1 MPCFPFDST
10 RGTHI
15 GAPEPGDYTF
25 DKSRPPSMDR
35 QVIIKSGLLVA
46 FSHIVMCIKAIST
59 FGGVFMRFSSMVVK
73 TAAATVV
80 ASCLLAAGAAVTAGR
95 FAPDGAPPAASA
107 ATAAATAP
115 APGAD
120 GIPLAA
126 AHAAAVTVPSS
137 PDAWG
142 GPRSGNEPTLSDR
155 VVHYDIDATLDPLKH
170 GVSGREK
177 LTWRNRSAVPVKSV
191 YLHLYMNAFE
201 GSGSTFFTEKRQRD
215 TGFRSGVDTKE
226 GEWGHIALRGVSQ
239 GDAQVPWTFVQ
250 PDGGPASDHTVVRFD
265 LPSAVAPGAST
276 TFDINFYTQL
286 PRVIARTG
294 WFGSFHLVGQWFPKI
309 GVLEL
314 PGERGA
320 TAPRWNAHE
329 MHLNSEFYADFGSY
343 DVKLT
348 VPKEYTVGATGE
360 RVGAAVEKDGMLTHR
375 FVQGD
380 VHDFAWT
387 ADRRTAKP
395 MVDTWTG
402 PGSPRVAVT
411 VLYPPEYAASAA
423 PALKAAKD
431 SLTYFSNTLGPYPYK
446 TLTVVIPPHNAEE
459 AGGMEYPTFFTA
471 EGYVNADPDTATRYA
486 LDFVTIHEF
495 GHGYFYGLLASN
507 EFEEPM
513 LDEGL
518 NEYWDLRMLR
528 ERGQD
533 IHLASPLSRK
543 LGFAPSFKVFE
554 AERMGTPRNDP
565 ADAIG
570 QNAYDRL
577 QGIGPVYSRTAIAM
591 RDLEAQI
598 GKEATERAFK
608 EYYRRWKFRHP
619 SAADLRAT
627 LAEVTGQR
635 AAVEAVFAQ
644 QVYAST
650 RVDDRI
656 AAFSSQEE
664 LPLPGTRQA
673 GSAWLEDKQA
683 DIDKRVETVRAA
695 WKKAHPD
702 AKAGRGPYP
711 WRTEVLLRRQGAPVA
726 QLLRVKFADGSVE
739 TVRWD
744 ADEKWRKFSWVKP
757 AKAVSAELDPQR
769 RHFLDV
775 SKLDDSRTIEP
786 DASASR
792 RWSLDIGAIFQ
803 TLLALI
809 ATV

>member
-1 MPCFPFDST
+1 
-10 RGTHI
+10 
-15 GAPEPGDYTF
+15 
-25 DKSRPPSMDR
+25 
-35 QVIIKSGLLVA
+35 
-46 FSHIVMCIKAIST
+46 
-59 FGGVFMRFSSMVVK
+59 MRFSSTVFRMS
-73 TAAATVV
+73 AAGI
-80 ASCLLAAGAAVTAGR
+80 LLAVGAAVTA
-95 FAPDGAPPAASA
+95 AMLVQGAPPAPSPSPASA
-107 ATAAATAP
+107 AADMPASAP
-115 APGAD
+115 AAD
-120 GIPLAA
+120 GIALAA
-126 AHAAAVTVPSS
+126 PHAAAVTVPSS

-142 GPRSGNEPTLSDR
+142 GPRTGSEPTLSDR
-155 VVHYDIDATLDPLKH
+155 VVHYEIDATLDPVKH
-170 GVSGREK
+170 GVTGREK

-201 GSGSTFFTEKRQRD
+201 GAGSTFFTEKRLRES
-215 TGFRSGVDTKE
+215 GFRSGVDTKD

-239 GDAQVPWTFVQ
+239 GDTRVPWTFVH
-250 PDGGPASDHTVVRFD
+250 PDGGPATDHTVVRFD
-265 LPSAVAPGAST
+265 LPQAVAPGAST
-276 TFDINFYTQL
+276 TIGIDFYTQL

-294 WFGSFHLVGQWFPKI
+294 YFGSFHLVGQWFPKI

-320 TAPRWNAHE
+320 TAPRWNVHE
-329 MHLNSEFYADFGSY
+329 FHLNSEFYADFGSY

-360 RVGAAVEKDGMLTHR
+360 RVGAPVEKDGMLTHR

-387 ADRRTAKP
+387 ADKRTAKP
-395 MVDTWTG
+395 LVDTWTG
-402 PGSPRVAVT
+402 PGSPPVTVT
-411 VLYPPEYAASAA
+411 VLYPPEYRASAA

-446 TLTVVIPPHNAEE
+446 TLTVVIPPYNAEE

-471 EGYVNADPDTATRYA
+471 EGYARADPGTLTEYE

-518 NEYWDLRMLR
+518 NEYWDYRMLR

-533 IHLASPLSRK
+533 ITMATPLTRK
-543 LGFAPSFKVFE
+543 LGFAPHFKAFE
-554 AERMGTPRNDP
+554 AERAGTPRSDP

-577 QGIGPVYSRTAIAM
+577 QGIGPVYARTAIAM
-591 RDLEAQI
+591 RDLEAQL
-598 GKEATERAFK
+598 GKDAVERAFK

-619 SAADLRAT
+619 SVADLRET
-627 LAEVTGQR
+627 LAEASGRR
-635 AAVEAVFAQ
+635 AVVEAMFAQ
-644 QVYAST
+644 QVYAT
-650 RVDDRI
+650 ARIDDRI
-656 AAFSSQEE
+656 GAFSSHEE
-664 LPLPGTRQA
+664 LPLPGTRQN
-673 GSAWLEDKQA
+673 GSAWQEDRQA
-683 DIDKRVETVRAA
+683 DIDKRIEDTRAQ

-702 AKAGRGPYP
+702 ARAGTGPYP

-726 QLLRVKFADGSVE
+726 QTLRVTFADGSAE

-744 ADEKWRKFSWVKP
+744 GNEPWRKFSWVTP
-757 AKAVSAELDPQR
+757 SRAVKAELDPER

-775 SKLDDSRTIEP
+775 SKLDDTRTLEP
-786 DASASR
+786 DPSASR
-792 RWSLDIGAIFQ
+792 RWSMDFAAFIQA
-803 TLLALI
+803 LLSLI